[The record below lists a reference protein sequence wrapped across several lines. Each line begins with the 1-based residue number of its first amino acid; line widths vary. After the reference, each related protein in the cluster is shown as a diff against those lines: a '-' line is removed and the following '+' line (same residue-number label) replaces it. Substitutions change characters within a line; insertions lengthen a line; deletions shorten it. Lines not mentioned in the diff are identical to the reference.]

1 MPLPEPEPGLV
12 ISYSYLW
19 HREAE
24 GGSEEG
30 RKDRP
35 CVIIAVEQRET
46 TIVVSVVPLTHR
58 PPDGPGSAVTVPPIV
73 KRRLGL
79 DDSLSWVAV
88 TEANRFVWPGP
99 DLRPVS
105 RSGLRFDYGFVPP
118 RLYLAIRNAY
128 LARGRSITRS
138 S

>member
-19 HREAE
+19 HHEAE
-24 GGSEEG
+24 DGSEEG

-46 TIVVSVVPLTHR
+46 AILVSVVPLTHR
-58 PPDGPGSAVTVPPIV
+58 PPDDPGSAVRVPPIV

-79 DDSLSWVAV
+79 DDLLSWVAV

-105 RSGLRFDYGFVPP
+105 RSEQRFDYGFVPP
-118 RLYLAIRNAY
+118 RLYLAIRDAY
-128 LARGRSITRS
+128 LARGKAITRS